1 VIDLPKENPC
11 KKENNQMPKEV
22 IFHED
27 TRIRMQSGVDKL
39 ANIIKTTLGPKGR
52 NVVINSPSGLPL
64 VTNDGAAIAKEID
77 LADRVE
83 NMGTQLIKEVTSKT
97 KDAVGDGT
105 TTATILTQA
114 IIREGFKNIA
124 YGANPMELKKGIQ
137 GATQLAAAAIKKLAK
152 PVEMRETLARV
163 SATAAKDP
171 EIGEMI
177 AEAMEKVGMDG
188 VITVDES
195 RSRDTFLNI
204 KEGMQLEV
212 GYLSPHMV
220 TDQKKMIAELDNPYI
235 LITDQKISDP
245 QELAPLQNQIA
256 AQNRPLL
263 IIAES
268 VEAGALAVLVINK
281 LNGLLNAV
289 AIRLPA
295 YGDGRRARM
304 EDLAVLTG
312 STFITQD
319 AGYVLSEVTVDM
331 LGSAASVRVEKK
343 NTIIIGGAGEK
354 KAVATRIHNLRM
366 LIEKAEYDFD
376 KKQLAERLAK
386 LSGGVAVINVGAA
399 TEVDMKEKKIRIE
412 SAVSAAKS
420 AVAGGIIPGG
430 ASVYLH
436 IIPAIKAFIATLSG
450 DMKTGA
456 EIILKAL
463 EAPARQIAENAGMEG
478 GLVVAEIERNPA
490 GIGFNAI
497 TGEYI
502 NMLAA
507 GIVDSAIVASLALQT
522 AASVSALL
530 LTIEVGVVDT
540 KK

>member
-1 VIDLPKENPC
+1 
-11 KKENNQMPKEV
+11 MPKEV

-27 TRIRMQSGVDKL
+27 IRIRMQSGVDKL

-52 NVVINSPSGLPL
+52 NVVIKRPSGSPL

-77 LADRVE
+77 LADRIE

-114 IIREGFKNIA
+114 IVREGFKNIA

-137 GATQLAAAAIKKLAK
+137 GATQLAAAAIKKLAR
-152 PVEMRETLARV
+152 PVETREILAQV

-171 EIGEMI
+171 KIGEMI

-195 RSRDTFLNI
+195 RSRDTFLI
-204 KEGMQLEV
+204 VKEGMQLEV
-212 GYLSPHMV
+212 GYLSSQMV

-281 LNGLLNAV
+281 LNGLFNAV
-289 AIRLPA
+289 AIRPPA

-304 EDLAVLTG
+304 EDLAILTG
-312 STFITQD
+312 GTFITQD

-331 LGSAASVRVEKK
+331 LGSAATVRVKKK
-343 NTIIIGGAGEK
+343 NTVIIDGAGDK
-354 KAVATRIHNLRM
+354 QVLATRIQDLRR

-399 TEVDMKEKKIRIE
+399 TEVDMKEKKMRIE
-412 SAVSAAKS
+412 SAVSTAKS
-420 AVAGGIIPGG
+420 AITEGIIPGG
-430 ASVYLH
+430 GSVYLH
-436 IIPAIKAFIATLSG
+436 IIPAIKAFITTLSG
-450 DMKTGA
+450 DIKTGA

-478 GLVVAEIERNPA
+478 GLVIAEIKRHPA

-497 TGEYI
+497 TGEYT
-502 NMLAA
+502 NMMAA
-507 GIVDSAIVASLALQT
+507 GIVDSAMVASLALQT
-522 AASVSALL
+522 AASVSSLL

-540 KK
+540 NK